1 MNYLK
6 VLTVATAMMALSGC
20 VVAIGGKDEN
30 GSSNNSSWKKAQK
43 LNNQV
48 ISQLNLG
55 TALDSVRGQLGAPDF
70 SESFLEGDKETVV
83 LFYRTHHQHSDGE
96 TSKDEC
102 TPLVFKNGV
111 LTGWGEKAY
120 RQL

>member
-30 GSSNNSSWKKAQK
+30 SSSNNSSWKKAQK

-55 TALDSVRGQLGAPDF
+55 TALDSVRGQLGTPDF
-70 SESFLEGDKETVV
+70 SESFREGDNETVV

-96 TSKDEC
+96 TTKDEC
-102 TPLVFKNGV
+102 TPLVFKNAV

>member
-20 VVAIGGKDEN
+20 VVAIGDKGESDS
-30 GSSNNSSWKKAQK
+30 GNNSSWKKAQK

-55 TALDSVRGQLGAPDF
+55 AELASVRGQLGTPDF
-70 SESFLEGDKETVV
+70 SESFRDAVNETVL
-83 LFYRTHHQHSDGE
+83 LFYRTHH
-96 TSKDEC
+96 
-102 TPLVFKNGV
+102 
-111 LTGWGEKAY
+111 
-120 RQL
+120 